1 MLVNCYQLTLYLI
14 AKSSSQLLLAASR
27 NLQSFTTTIS
37 VDDFSPP
44 SWSSTDGPWLAVR
57 EKTKRP
63 VGYIVN
69 ILTFF
74 DHFREE
80 NQLTNSD
87 VRLPW
92 SWGGCPIQNTK
103 WMSPSSHPATNQ
115 GAEFSTNCGP
125 RTRARKIH
133 PRSWA
138 YGWPPVPTWSSGE
151 RDCRHAPCFA
161 VVRVDAEGGEGKPV
175 YPKVMPFWSFQEH
188 WFKYVYI
195 YICVYIYIYIYEYA
209 YIYIYIYMHIYIY
222 I

>member
-1 MLVNCYQLTLYLI
+1 MRYESVSKQWSMVDTSKCETDPGCRAASGQLTSKNLAQCRRVIGGCLRRLDGI
-14 AKSSSQLLLAASR
+14 ARVCFQLLSHICICLSAKSSSQLLLAASR

-92 SWGGCPIQNTK
+92 S
-103 WMSPSSHPATNQ
+103 
-115 GAEFSTNCGP
+115 
-125 RTRARKIH
+125 
-133 PRSWA
+133 
-138 YGWPPVPTWSSGE
+138 
-151 RDCRHAPCFA
+151 
-161 VVRVDAEGGEGKPV
+161 
-175 YPKVMPFWSFQEH
+175 
-188 WFKYVYI
+188 
-195 YICVYIYIYIYEYA
+195 
-209 YIYIYIYMHIYIY
+209 
-222 I
+222 

>member
-1 MLVNCYQLTLYLI
+1 MFEALGWDSACVFPTFIPYMHMLVNCYQLTLYLI

-87 VRLPW
+87 VRLLW
-92 SWGGCPIQNTK
+92 S
-103 WMSPSSHPATNQ
+103 
-115 GAEFSTNCGP
+115 
-125 RTRARKIH
+125 
-133 PRSWA
+133 
-138 YGWPPVPTWSSGE
+138 
-151 RDCRHAPCFA
+151 
-161 VVRVDAEGGEGKPV
+161 
-175 YPKVMPFWSFQEH
+175 
-188 WFKYVYI
+188 
-195 YICVYIYIYIYEYA
+195 
-209 YIYIYIYMHIYIY
+209 
-222 I
+222 